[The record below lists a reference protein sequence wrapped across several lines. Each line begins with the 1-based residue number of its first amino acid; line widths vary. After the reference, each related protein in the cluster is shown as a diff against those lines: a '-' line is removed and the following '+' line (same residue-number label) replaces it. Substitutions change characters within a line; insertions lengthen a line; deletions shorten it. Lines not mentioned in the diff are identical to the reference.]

1 MFGPAQPRLVSSSVR
16 DLPALSV
23 LKLNF
28 RLIFCPIL
36 ALNFNFRPNSLK
48 LLLFHLNKSTHLSS
62 RTNQA
67 PFKYYIS
74 IFPLAW
80 RIFLQSNPTILLVL
94 HLFFACFQL
103 NMIIPPQQINIY
115 VLPLKSGPVQ
125 VLRQQILPNLAIALA
140 RPVFELQKCYLDEN
154 CSEFN
159 QKSIAVL
166 RTWLACLVQKLR

>member
-1 MFGPAQPRLVSSSVR
+1 MFEPAHQILHLVWPRSA
-16 DLPALSV
+16 PACFKLIIILSV

-80 RIFLQSNPTILLVL
+80 RIFLQSNPTILIVF
-94 HLFFACFQL
+94 HLFLACFQL

-115 VLPLKSGPVQ
+115 VLPHKSGSVQ
-125 VLRQQILPNLAIALA
+125 VLHQHLSPGSSSAS
-140 RPVFELQKCYLDEN
+140 F
-154 CSEFN
+154 
-159 QKSIAVL
+159 
-166 RTWLACLVQKLR
+166 

>member
-1 MFGPAQPRLVSSSVR
+1 MFGTFFGSKTVVCCQFLAVSPYLKKNLGIWIFGPCLEKKDINLFEPAHQILHLVWPRSA
-16 DLPALSV
+16 PACFKLIIILSV

-67 PFKYYIS
+67 LFKYYIS
-74 IFPLAW
+74 IFPL
-80 RIFLQSNPTILLVL
+80 
-94 HLFFACFQL
+94 
-103 NMIIPPQQINIY
+103 
-115 VLPLKSGPVQ
+115 
-125 VLRQQILPNLAIALA
+125 ALA

-159 QKSIAVL
+159 QEFIAVL
-166 RTWLACLVQKLR
+166 RPGLSCTVQKLR

>member
-1 MFGPAQPRLVSSSVR
+1 MSISSGPMTLKFHQTPRFWEGKDFLVQSAAQKWSS
-16 DLPALSV
+16 LQKMILSTRWSFWQEMSHFYFSPW
-23 LKLNF
+23 K
-28 RLIFCPIL
+28 RSKGGTIGG
-36 ALNFNFRPNSLK
+36 
-48 LLLFHLNKSTHLSS
+48 
-62 RTNQA
+62 
-67 PFKYYIS
+67 
-74 IFPLAW
+74 
-80 RIFLQSNPTILLVL
+80 IFLQSNPTILLVL